1 MTDTSEEIALEL
13 FHGRTS
19 PDEDLNDW
27 GSQGPVFLVS
37 WVHVTYTTVIRVGL
51 ADDDEG
57 ELAYVEDLIYYDGVY
72 YGDWSV
78 IPAAEIKRD
87 TALGS
92 RVRAFEST
100 KALPP
105 PRPVVNAP
113 SSPR

>member
-1 MTDTSEEIALEL
+1 MTNISEQIALEL

-27 GSQGPVFLVS
+27 GSQGPVFFVS

-51 ADDDEG
+51 PGDDEG

-78 IPAAEIKRD
+78 IPGAEVRRDAAL
-87 TALGS
+87 AP
-92 RVRAFEST
+92 RVCEFEST

-105 PRPVVNAP
+105 PRPVDNAT